1 MFNRSMMKQSA
12 KDKLM
17 KPRSGFLGASLVYTA
32 LTFVIFQLV
41 ARLSGYATYVSSYY
55 SVMLNSASTKADFSS
70 VLWPAVPPAAYILSG
85 VLMLLNVALATGFK
99 WYCLRLSRRI
109 SSKIKNL
116 FDFFEYFLS
125 VILLSLL
132 KSLLIALAGCL
143 LLVPGLILYYRY
155 SFAEYVLFDHPE
167 YSVVQCLRESARLTK
182 GRKWELLVL
191 DLSFLGWY
199 IMRYLTDNILGVWV
213 TPYEYGTKCE
223 YYNLLSGWTP
233 AAASSPEGPWNPGD
247 QGGQQ

>member
-12 KDKLM
+12 KDKLL
-17 KPRSGFLGASLVYTA
+17 KPQSGFLGVSLVYTA

-41 ARLSGYATYVSSYY
+41 ARLSGYAAYVSSYY
-55 SVMLNSASTKADFSS
+55 SVILDPTATEANFAS
-70 VLWPAVPPAAYILSG
+70 VVWPPVAPAAYVLSG
-85 VLMLLNVALATGFK
+85 VLALLSLALATGLK
-99 WYCLRLSRRI
+99 WYCLRLSRRLP
-109 SSKIKNL
+109 SKIKNL

-132 KSLLIALAGCL
+132 KTVLVLLAGCL

-167 YSVVQCLRESARLTK
+167 YGVVRCLKESARLTK
-182 GRKWELLVL
+182 GHKWELLVL

-199 IMRYLTDNILGVWV
+199 ILRYLTDNILGVWV

-233 AAASSPEGPWNPGD
+233 AAASSQEGPWKPGD
-247 QGGQQ
+247 QSGQQ